1 VAEAV
6 GLPPVRLAQSDRRG
20 ASIATPPIHPVR
32 IEGRLDPGLSRWLWL
47 VKWLLAIP
55 HFIVLAVL
63 WVAFVVLS
71 VAAFFAILLTGRY
84 PRGIFEFNLGV
95 LRWTWRVAFY
105 SYGALGTDRYPP
117 FTLGAAPDY
126 PATLD
131 VTYPGELSRGL
142 VLVKWWLL
150 AIPHYLIL
158 GLLLGGG
165 WFAWDWDR
173 GGDDGGWD
181 APGLIGLLVLFAG
194 VALLFT
200 TRYPRAMFDFVL
212 GLDRW
217 VARVVAYA
225 GLMTD
230 AYPPFR
236 LDQGGEEKEPEAR
249 AAAVPTAHSLASEA
263 AETAPRAGSRGGGV
277 ALLVVGSIAA
287 LLAFALL
294 ASGCAAVVLDRTQR
308 DDDGFLMTPTEDFS
322 TATYAIVSENADL
335 DLDGPDWATT
345 DFFGRVRIRSE
356 SERPVFVGIA
366 READVADYLDGVEHA
381 VVTEIDEAEY
391 SERPGGAPQGRP
403 ADQTFW
409 AASAIGA
416 GEQTLEWEPED
427 GSWNVVAMNTDGSRG
442 VAAELSIGG
451 ELDPLI
457 WIGVGLLVGGG
468 LLAAAAALAITAGI
482 RRRR

>member
-1 VAEAV
+1 MAA
-6 GLPPVRLAQSDRRG
+6 PPIYPVRL
-20 ASIATPPIHPVR
+20 
-32 IEGRLDPGLSRWLWL
+32 EGRLDPGLSRWLWL

-55 HFIVLAVL
+55 HFIVLAFL
-63 WVAFVVLS
+63 WIAFVVLS
-71 VAAFFAILLTGRY
+71 VVAFFAILFTARY

-95 LRWTWRVAFY
+95 MRWTWRVAFY
-105 SYGALGTDRYPP
+105 AYGALGTDRYPP

-131 VTYPGELSRGL
+131 VTYPGRLSRGL

-158 GLLLGGG
+158 GVLLGGAWGGG
-165 WFAWDWDR
+165 WER
-173 GGDDGGWD
+173 GEDDGDWGGS
-181 APGLIGLLVLFAG
+181 PGLIGLLVLFAG

-200 TRYPRAMFDFVL
+200 TRYPRGIFDFVL

-236 LDQGGEEKEPEAR
+236 LDQGGEEKAPR
-249 AAAVPTAHSLASEA
+249 AQAAEVPTAPSPASGA
-263 AETAPRAGSRGGGV
+263 AETAPRAGRGAGGV

-287 LLAFALL
+287 LLAFILL
-294 ASGCAAVVLDRTQR
+294 AGGCTAVVVDQTQR

-322 TATYAIVSENADL
+322 TATYAITSENADV
-335 DLDGPDWATT
+335 DFGGPDWATT
-345 DFFGRVRIRSE
+345 DFLGTVRIRSE

-366 READVADYLDGVEHA
+366 READAAEYLEGVERA
-381 VVTEIDEAEY
+381 VVTEIDEPEY
-391 SERPGGAPQGRP
+391 SERRGGAPEGRP

-409 AASAIGA
+409 VSSATGA

-427 GSWNVVAMNTDGSRG
+427 GSWNVVVMNADGSRG
-442 VAAELSIGG
+442 VAAELSIGS
-451 ELDPLI
+451 ELDPLL

-482 RRRR
+482 RGRR

>member
-1 VAEAV
+1 MAV
-6 GLPPVRLAQSDRRG
+6 PPIQPVRL
-20 ASIATPPIHPVR
+20 
-32 IEGRLDPGLSRWLWL
+32 EGRLDPRLSRWLWL

-55 HFIVLAVL
+55 HFIVLAFL
-63 WVAFVVLS
+63 WIAFVVLS
-71 VAAFFAILLTGRY
+71 VVAFFAILFTARY

-117 FTLGAAPDY
+117 FTLGAAADY

-150 AIPHYLIL
+150 AIPHYLLL
-158 GLLLGGG
+158 GVFLGWFPWGGG
-165 WFAWDWDR
+165 W
-173 GGDDGGWD
+173 DDGGWGG
-181 APGLIGLLVLFAG
+181 PGLIGLLVLFAG

-200 TRYPRAMFDFVL
+200 TRYPRGIFDFVL

-236 LDQGGEEKEPEAR
+236 LDQGGEEKAPGAR
-249 AAAVPTAHSLASEA
+249 AAEVPTAPLPAREA
-263 AETAPRAGSRGGGV
+263 LETPPRTGRGAGGV

-287 LLAFALL
+287 LLALTLL
-294 ASGCAAVVLDRTQR
+294 VGGCAAVVVDRTQR
-308 DDDGFLMTPTEDFS
+308 DDDGFLMSPAEDFS
-322 TATYAIVSENADL
+322 TATYAIASENADV
-335 DLDGPDWATT
+335 DFDGPDWATT
-345 DFFGRVRIRSE
+345 DLLGTVRIRSE

-366 READVADYLDGVEHA
+366 RAEDVAEYLDGVEHA
-381 VVTEIDEAEY
+381 VVTEIDDEPEY
-391 SERPGGAPQGRP
+391 SERPGGAPDGQP

-409 AASAIGA
+409 AASATGA
-416 GEQTLEWEPED
+416 GEQTLEWDPED
-427 GSWNVVAMNTDGSRG
+427 GSWNVVVMNADGSRG

-451 ELDPLI
+451 ELDPLL

-468 LLAAAAALAITAGI
+468 LLAAAAALAITAGV

>member
-1 VAEAV
+1 MAA
-6 GLPPVRLAQSDRRG
+6 
-20 ASIATPPIHPVR
+20 PPIHPVR
-32 IEGRLDPGLSRWLWL
+32 LEGRLDPGLSRWLWL

-55 HFIVLAVL
+55 HFVVLAFL
-63 WVAFVVLS
+63 WIAFFVLS
-71 VAAFFAILLTGRY
+71 VVAFFAILFTARY
-84 PRGIFEFNLGV
+84 PKGIFEFNLGV

-117 FTLGAAPDY
+117 FSLGAEPDY

-131 VTYPGELSRGL
+131 VIYPGELSRGL

-150 AIPHYLIL
+150 AIPHYFIL
-158 GLLLGGG
+158 GLFLGGG
-165 WFAWDWDR
+165 WFAWGGGWHR
-173 GGDDGGWD
+173 GGDEWERGGGL
-181 APGLIGLLVLFAG
+181 GLIGLLVLFAG

-200 TRYPRAMFDFVL
+200 TRYPRGFFDFVL

-236 LDQGGEEKEPEAR
+236 LDQGGEEKSP
-249 AAAVPTAHSLASEA
+249 AAPAAEVPTVPSPAGEA
-263 AETAPRAGSRGGGV
+263 VETAPHAGRGAGGV
-277 ALLVVGSIAA
+277 ALIVVGSIAA
-287 LLAFALL
+287 LLAFVLL
-294 ASGCAAVVLDRTQR
+294 VGGCAAVVVDRTQR
-308 DDDGFLMTPTEDFS
+308 DDDGFLMSPTEDFS
-322 TATYAIVSENADL
+322 TATYAIASENADL
-335 DLDGPDWATT
+335 DFDGPDWATT
-345 DFFGRVRIRSE
+345 DFLGTVRIRSE

-366 READVADYLDGVEHA
+366 RAAEVAQYLDGVEHA
-381 VVTEIDEAEY
+381 VVTEIGREPEY
-391 SERPGGAPQGRP
+391 SERPGGAPKGRP

-409 AASAIGA
+409 AASATGA

-427 GSWNVVAMNTDGSRG
+427 GSWNVVVMNADGSRG

-451 ELDPLI
+451 ELDPLV

-468 LLAAAAALAITAGI
+468 LLAAAAALAITAGV

>member
-1 VAEAV
+1 MAAT
-6 GLPPVRLAQSDRRG
+6 PIQPVRL
-20 ASIATPPIHPVR
+20 
-32 IEGRLDPGLSRWLWL
+32 EGRLDPGLSRWLWL

-55 HFIVLAVL
+55 HFIVLAFLWIAFFVL
-63 WVAFVVLS
+63 TVV
-71 VAAFFAILLTGRY
+71 AFFAILFTARY

-105 SYGALGTDRYPP
+105 TYGALGTDRYPP

-131 VTYPGELSRGL
+131 VTYVGELSRGL

-165 WFAWDWDR
+165 WFAWE
-173 GGDDGGWD
+173 GGWD
-181 APGLIGLLVLFAG
+181 RNGDDWGSGGGPGLIGLLVLFAG

-200 TRYPRAMFDFVL
+200 TRYPRGIFDFVL

-236 LDQGGEEKEPEAR
+236 LDQGGEEKALGAR
-249 AAAVPTAHSLASEA
+249 AAEEPPAPSPA
-263 AETAPRAGSRGGGV
+263 AEAAPRAERGAGGV

-294 ASGCAAVVLDRTQR
+294 VGGCAAVVVDRTQR
-308 DDDGFLMTPTEDFS
+308 DDDGFLMSPTEDFS
-322 TATYAIVSENADL
+322 TASYAIASENADV

-345 DFFGRVRIRSE
+345 DFLGTVRIRSE
-356 SERPVFVGIA
+356 SDRPVFVGIA
-366 READVADYLDGVEHA
+366 RAADVAEYLDGVDHA
-381 VVTEIDEAEY
+381 VVTEIADEPEY
-391 SERPGGAPQGRP
+391 SERPGDAPAGPP
-403 ADQTFW
+403 ADETFW
-409 AASAIGA
+409 AASATGA

-427 GSWNVVAMNTDGSRG
+427 GSWNVVVMNADGSRG

-457 WIGVGLLVGGG
+457 WIGVGLLVGAGV
-468 LLAAAAALAITAGI
+468 LAAAAALAITAGS
-482 RRRR
+482 RRRRS

>member
-1 VAEAV
+1 M
-6 GLPPVRLAQSDRRG
+6 PAQ
-20 ASIATPPIHPVR
+20 PIHPVR
-32 IEGRLDPGLSRWLWL
+32 LEGRLDPGLSRWLWL

-55 HFIVLAVL
+55 HFIVLAFL
-63 WVAFVVLS
+63 WIAFVVLS
-71 VAAFFAILLTGRY
+71 VVAFFAILFTARY
-84 PRGIFEFNLGV
+84 PKGIFEFNLGV

-131 VTYPGELSRGL
+131 VAYPGELSRGL

-158 GLLLGGG
+158 GVLLGGA
-165 WFAWDWDR
+165 WFAWGGGWDR
-173 GGDDGGWD
+173 GGDDWGRGGG
-181 APGLIGLLVLFAG
+181 PGLIDLLVLFAG

-200 TRYPRAMFDFVL
+200 TRYPRGIFDLVL

-236 LDQGGEEKEPEAR
+236 LDQGGEEKAPGAG
-249 AAAVPTAHSLASEA
+249 AAVVPAAPSPASGAVEA
-263 AETAPRAGSRGGGV
+263 APRAGRGAGGV

-287 LLAFALL
+287 LLALALL
-294 ASGCAAVVLDRTQR
+294 AGGGAAVVVDRTQR
-308 DDDGFLMTPTEDFS
+308 DADGFLMSPTEDFS
-322 TATYAIVSENADL
+322 TATYAIASENADL

-345 DFFGRVRIRSE
+345 DFLGTVRIRSQ

-366 READVADYLDGVEHA
+366 READVAEYLDGVEHA
-381 VVTEIDEAEY
+381 VVTEIGEEPEY
-391 SERPGGAPQGRP
+391 SERQGGAPEGRP

-409 AASAIGA
+409 AASATGA

-427 GSWNVVAMNTDGSRG
+427 GSWNVLVMNADGSRG

-468 LLAAAAALAITAGI
+468 LLVAAAALAITAGI